1 MIEKFGKWR
10 FYGRRAGRKLNKT
23 RQDALDRFLPQLEI
37 TPDLLTEQGDLSL
50 NILFPEEREKI
61 ILEIGFGSGERL
73 AEMMRRH
80 PNNNYIAAEP
90 FSNGMSA
97 FLLEVSEFEKTDNLR
112 VLMDDAIPLV
122 KSLATDSIDEIYVLN
137 PDPWH
142 KKRHFHR
149 RIINPDNLD
158 LLSRI
163 LKPQGRLILSTDV
176 SDLAEWMITHTTR
189 HKDFDWTAEKADDW
203 RKPPKDWIQTRYETK
218 GAKNSSQM
226 NYMIFNRK

>member
-1 MIEKFGKWR
+1 MNEKFTKWR
-10 FYGRRAGRKLNKT
+10 FYGRRAGRKLNGT
-23 RQDALDRFLPQLEI
+23 RQGALDEFLPKLQIPPDAL
-37 TPDLLTEQGDLSL
+37 TEAGDLAV
-50 NILFPEEREKI
+50 NDLFKQPQSKT

-73 AEMMRRH
+73 AEMIRRH
-80 PNNNYIAAEP
+80 PTYDYIAAEP

-97 FLLEVSEFEKTDNLR
+97 FLLEVSAFEQTDNLR

-122 KSLATDSIDEIYVLN
+122 KSLTPDSIDEIYVLN

-176 SDLAEWMITHTTR
+176 SDLAEWMITHTAR
-189 HKDFDWTAEKADDW
+189 HKDFEWTATCADDW

-226 NYMIFNRK
+226 NYMIFDRV